1 MGGTII
7 VPAATS
13 TFPGS
18 GTKTLAQMRGD
29 IARIAGVLDDP
40 AMEALATKFMN
51 DIIDDLNRRQVW
63 LFNVVTSPDITTSPG
78 VSSYAIPSDFLR
90 VYNARKT
97 DSIDYQLSIL
107 GRKTFDTM
115 FQSQRDINGY
125 PYTLN
130 IKNAFRDGTVGLF
143 PAPDAAYTISINYF
157 KLIGRLTQEND
168 TLDLPIQYES
178 VVTNGAQAKMMAT
191 LSQYDGAKYWGDLY
205 ERDYQYMKRADEDSG
220 GDEELRLINIE
231 EIAARGMNFLNP
243 AARPRAYDLW

>member
-7 VPAATS
+7 VPSATP

-18 GTKTLAQMRGD
+18 GTKTLATLRGD
-29 IARIAGVLDDP
+29 IATIAGVKDDP
-40 AMEALATKFMN
+40 AMEALATKFLN

-63 LFNVVTSPDITTSPG
+63 LFNLVTSPDITTTPG
-78 VSSYAIPSDFLR
+78 ERDYDIPTDFLR
-90 VYNARKT
+90 IYNARKT

-107 GRKTFDTM
+107 GQKSLDTL
-115 FQSQRDINGY
+115 FQSQRDISGY
-125 PYTLN
+125 SYALT
-130 IKNAFRDGTVGLF
+130 IKNSFRDGTVNLF

-157 KLIGRLTQEND
+157 KLIGRLTQDND
-168 TLDLPIQYES
+168 TLDLPIHYES

-191 LSQYDGAKYWGDLY
+191 LSQFEAAKYWSDLY
-205 ERDYQYMKRADEDSG
+205 NTDYQYMKRADEDSA
-220 GDEELRLINIE
+220 GDEDLRLVNIE